1 LAAALFSVPAHALEW
16 RFEPF
21 LNTSATLSDNANQSD
36 ADPEGA
42 FILTA
47 TPGFTL
53 HSEGSRRVQ
62 ASLSYGLS
70 GTARFGDRERTYVNH
85 NLGALGNAELVDDFL
100 YIDGTAR
107 LSQQLIS
114 LFGSP
119 AEATINDANR
129 ATTFNYLIS
138 PYIQKRLGSYAN
150 LLARYS
156 NSGSVFENDAATN
169 ANVNTVSASLTSGT
183 RFKDLFWGLDYSNRD
198 VKNKDDAD
206 ASFERA
212 SATVGYQLTRKFR
225 VFASAGEEWNDYVAS
240 GTSTSIDGSFY
251 SVGFGW
257 APSRRASIEASVGE
271 RYFGTT
277 YSFSGNYRTRTS
289 NWTVRYYEDISDVTQ
304 QLLKNSG
311 RVYWLCDGGDG
322 NAYLVYTLTYDP
334 PSGTCTGPYDGLSV
348 AAFALAN
355 DQNVT
360 VDDLVAAG
368 VIDIALAS
376 GVYVIKGFNA
386 GVSWNLRRWDVGLS
400 VHDTTRIYEAVSQA
414 EDRVQGA
421 TGAVSYRLSPQTT
434 ASGSLSFTRNSADA
448 LLSGGEARDDDI
460 VMLGLGLNHQ
470 LNRDTNGLLTYRHI
484 QRDSSATNRD
494 YDENRLTATLN
505 MRF

>member
-1 LAAALFSVPAHALEW
+1 MAALFAVPAHALEW

-21 LNTSATLSDNANQSD
+21 LNASATLSDNANQSETN
-36 ADPEGA
+36 PEDA

-85 NLGALGNAELVDDFL
+85 NLGAIGNAELVEDFL

-129 ATTFNYLIS
+129 ADTFNYLIS

-183 RFKDLFWGLDYSNRD
+183 RFKDLFWGLDYSNRQAN
-198 VKNKDDAD
+198 NKDDAD
-206 ASFERA
+206 ATFERV
-212 SATVGYQLTRKFR
+212 SGTLGYQLTRKFR
-225 VFASAGEEWNDYVAS
+225 VFASAGEEWNDYVAD
-240 GTSTSIDGSFY
+240 GASTSIDGSFY

-257 APSRRASIEASVGE
+257 APSRRASIEASAGE
-271 RYFGTT
+271 RYFGKT
-277 YSFSGNYRTRTS
+277 YSFTGNYRTRTS
-289 NWTVRYYEDISDVTQ
+289 NWTVRYYEDVSDVTQ

-311 RVYWLCDGGDG
+311 RIYWLCDGGDG
-322 NAYLVYTLTYDP
+322 QVDVIETQTYDP
-334 PSGTCTGPYDGLSV
+334 PTNRGTCEGYYDGMTIAQMALDKGASLADLV
-348 AAFALAN
+348 ESGVVNIALAN
-355 DQNVT
+355 
-360 VDDLVAAG
+360 
-368 VIDIALAS
+368 
-376 GVYVIKGFNA
+376 GVYIIKGFTA
-386 GVSWNLRRWDVGLS
+386 GVSWNLRRWDIGLS
-400 VHDTTRIYEAVSQA
+400 LHDTQRLYEAYSQA

-421 TGAVSYRLSPQTT
+421 TGAVSYRLNPRTT

-448 LLSGGEARDDDI
+448 ALNGGEARDDDI
-460 VMLGLGLNHQ
+460 VTLGLGLNRQ
-470 LNRDTNGLLTYRHI
+470 LSADSNALLTYRHI
-484 QRDSSATNRD
+484 QRDSSVANRD